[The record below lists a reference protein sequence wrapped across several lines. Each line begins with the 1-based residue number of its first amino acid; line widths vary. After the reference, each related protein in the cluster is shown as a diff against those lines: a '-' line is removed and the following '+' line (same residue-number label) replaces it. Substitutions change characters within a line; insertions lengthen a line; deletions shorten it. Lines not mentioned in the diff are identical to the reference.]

1 MQQSEVAIN
10 YWELDFGFVFELS
23 SIKYDDGS
31 NLKDRP
37 VYLGFRN
44 SDVIFLLGG
53 FGYKNLNFFL
63 DKFFSMRILWQGPM
77 ELPCGP
83 TEA

>member
-37 VYLGFRN
+37 VYLGFRMLFSYWVG
-44 SDVIFLLGG
+44 SDV
-53 FGYKNLNFFL
+53 
-63 DKFFSMRILWQGPM
+63 
-77 ELPCGP
+77 
-83 TEA
+83 